1 MIGTARFD
9 EIGEAF
15 REGYRQYEEALSSV
29 DGGKFQVSEEY
40 GGAAENRIAVGDN
53 LRYMAYLLREGAME
67 GKIQLI
73 YVDPPFFSNSK
84 YEASLRLC
92 SEKLGTSKVLKVGA
106 YDDRKKSGLAGYLAM
121 LTARFFMM
129 RDLLSKSG
137 CLWVHLDWHVVH
149 YVKVILDGIFGEENF
164 INEIIWTYKS
174 GGSSKKSFARKH
186 DNLLV
191 YAGGEKYK
199 FRPLKE
205 KSYNREM
212 KPYRFKGVEEFR
224 DENGWY
230 TMVNMKDVWSIDM
243 VGRTSS
249 ERNGY
254 ATQKP
259 EKLLY
264 RIIEACSDE
273 GDICADFFAGSGTLG
288 TVCQKTGRNWIMCD
302 QSSLAAASQIER
314 VGALKG
320 GSFVVEREH
329 REGCDEAMGKPEV
342 SVKLKGGEGPVAVTL
357 DRYRLPV
364 GGLVTAEDRGY
375 GGGEVQAEVERYL
388 ADDPLCLVKCWS
400 VDWDHDGQ
408 IHRASALLPGM
419 ERSCQLAC
427 EEAASK
433 AASDG
438 NGAGRIVSV
447 VGYDVFGGRFETVAR
462 R

>member
-264 RIIEACSDE
+264 RIIEACRE
-273 GDICADFFAGSGTLG
+273 QCVKRPAG
-288 TVCQKTGRNWIMCD
+288 TGSCVTR
-302 QSSLAAASQIER
+302 
-314 VGALKG
+314 
-320 GSFVVEREH
+320 
-329 REGCDEAMGKPEV
+329 
-342 SVKLKGGEGPVAVTL
+342 AVW
-357 DRYRLPV
+357 RLH
-364 GGLVTAEDRGY
+364 LR
-375 GGGEVQAEVERYL
+375 
-388 ADDPLCLVKCWS
+388 
-400 VDWDHDGQ
+400 
-408 IHRASALLPGM
+408 
-419 ERSCQLAC
+419 
-427 EEAASK
+427 
-433 AASDG
+433 
-438 NGAGRIVSV
+438 
-447 VGYDVFGGRFETVAR
+447 
-462 R
+462 

>member
-230 TMVNMKDVWSIDM
+230 TMVNMKDV
-243 VGRTSS
+243 
-249 ERNGY
+249 
-254 ATQKP
+254 
-259 EKLLY
+259 
-264 RIIEACSDE
+264 
-273 GDICADFFAGSGTLG
+273 
-288 TVCQKTGRNWIMCD
+288 
-302 QSSLAAASQIER
+302 
-314 VGALKG
+314 
-320 GSFVVEREH
+320 
-329 REGCDEAMGKPEV
+329 
-342 SVKLKGGEGPVAVTL
+342 
-357 DRYRLPV
+357 
-364 GGLVTAEDRGY
+364 
-375 GGGEVQAEVERYL
+375 
-388 ADDPLCLVKCWS
+388 
-400 VDWDHDGQ
+400 
-408 IHRASALLPGM
+408 
-419 ERSCQLAC
+419 
-427 EEAASK
+427 
-433 AASDG
+433 
-438 NGAGRIVSV
+438 
-447 VGYDVFGGRFETVAR
+447 
-462 R
+462 